1 MLAICASEIGCS
13 VMVLGFM
20 LSCAE
25 QHEGILLRW
34 KCHDADHHRNSSC
47 QKDLPVQCIAIPLDF
62 VYSHCLNFQDFNMSQ
77 NCYRLLG
84 DVVH

>member
-1 MLAICASEIGCS
+1 MLASCASEIGCS
-13 VMVLGFM
+13 VMVLGFVP
-20 LSCAE
+20 SYAE

-34 KCHDADHHRNSSC
+34 KCHDADHHRNSIY
-47 QKDLPVQCIAIPLDF
+47 QKDLAVQCIAIDF

-77 NCYRLLG
+77 NCYKLLT